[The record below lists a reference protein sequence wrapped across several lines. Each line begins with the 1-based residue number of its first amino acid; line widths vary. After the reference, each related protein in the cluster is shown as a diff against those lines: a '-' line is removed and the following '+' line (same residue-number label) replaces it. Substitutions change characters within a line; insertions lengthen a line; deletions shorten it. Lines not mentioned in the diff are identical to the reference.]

1 MFKVFLCITQHHDL
15 RLVPLAALVCVAST
29 LATFFLYSR
38 VPAFPLWRRWAWL
51 SMTGLVAG
59 SGIWT
64 THFVAML
71 AFETG
76 LPTGYAL
83 LGTLGSLAVA
93 VVCTAM
99 GFAVGSAPTA
109 APRRGVMAIVGGLI
123 VGLGITLMHYVG
135 MSGYRTAGFIEW
147 SGGYVAA
154 SVLIGGLFAAIALY
168 IARPGSDLKRQ
179 AIAGGLLT
187 AGIVGMHFTGM
198 AAVTII
204 PNSRIAVPASL
215 MSDPMMVVAAI
226 AVTALILITAIGGV
240 VFDAASR
247 NGNLRRLRE
256 AIDAMSDG
264 LAFYDA
270 ADRLVTWNTKYADLS
285 HEYGLDLE
293 VGMSFGELLEASIAR
308 GDYPEAVGRES
319 AWLAER
325 LAARKAAVCGL
336 EQRRADGR
344 WLRVTDRRTADG
356 GMVSVCV
363 DITDLKLAEAAM
375 ADARDASEAANRAKS
390 EFLANMSHE
399 IRTPMNGVI
408 GMNAL
413 LLRTT
418 LTPDQRKFADAVRSS
433 ADSLMEIINDILD
446 VSKLEA
452 GRVELEA
459 IDFSLETLVEDTV
472 ELLSPR
478 AAEKGLELGCYL
490 DDGARKSFRGDPTR
504 LRQVMLNLLSNA
516 LKFTERGFVSVEVH
530 SAEAEGGR
538 TGLRIEVSDTGIG
551 LTPEARGRL
560 FKKFEQ
566 ADGSI
571 TRRFGGTG
579 LGLSICRQLVGL
591 MGGDIGVEDRP
602 GGGSTFWVA
611 VDLGAASAA
620 PVAVVR
626 RRDGLDG
633 VRILVVDD
641 IALNRNIFSRQLK
654 AEGAIIG
661 EADGGMDALAALA
674 QAQASGAPFDIV
686 LMDHMMPGMA
696 GDAVAERIRA
706 KAELRQPKIV
716 IASSMGDPLSNA
728 QAAKAGIDAFLTKP
742 VRHRLLIDCLLGL
755 ADAPAQTVEVAET
768 QAPPPAATEPTR
780 GRILLAEDNDI
791 NTMLAKTL
799 LEDDGYSV
807 ECVVNGA
814 EALAAACNRRFD
826 LILMDVQMPKM
837 DGLEATRL
845 IRNLRGDT
853 GATPIVAM
861 TANAMASDAAAC
873 IAAGMDDHIGK
884 PIDPDGFLRLVARYV
899 AKDGEAGMVD
909 EAVSNREAR
918 SFTAA

>member
-1 MFKVFLCITQHHDL
+1 
-15 RLVPLAALVCVAST
+15 
-29 LATFFLYSR
+29 
-38 VPAFPLWRRWAWL
+38 
-51 SMTGLVAG
+51 
-59 SGIWT
+59 
-64 THFVAML
+64 
-71 AFETG
+71 
-76 LPTGYAL
+76 
-83 LGTLGSLAVA
+83 
-93 VVCTAM
+93 
-99 GFAVGSAPTA
+99 
-109 APRRGVMAIVGGLI
+109 
-123 VGLGITLMHYVG
+123 
-135 MSGYRTAGFIEW
+135 
-147 SGGYVAA
+147 
-154 SVLIGGLFAAIALY
+154 
-168 IARPGSDLKRQ
+168 
-179 AIAGGLLT
+179 
-187 AGIVGMHFTGM
+187 MHFTGM
-198 AAVTII
+198 AAVTIV
-204 PNSRIAVPASL
+204 PNSSIAVPASL
-215 MSDPMMVVAAI
+215 MSDAMMVVVAV
-226 AVTALILITAIGGV
+226 AVTALILLTAIGGA

-247 NGNLRRLRE
+247 NSNLRRLRE

-270 ADRLVTWNTKYADLS
+270 ADRLVTWNTEYADLAR
-285 HEYGLDLE
+285 EYGLELQI
-293 VGMSFGELLEASIAR
+293 GMAFGQLLEASIAQ
-308 GDYPEAVGRES
+308 GDYPEAVGREA

-325 LAARKAAVCGL
+325 LAARKGAVCNL

-375 ADARDASEAANRAKS
+375 AQARDASEAANRAKS

-413 LLRTT
+413 LLRTA
-418 LTPDQRKFADAVRSS
+418 LTADQRKFADAVRTS
-433 ADSLMEIINDILD
+433 ADALMEIINDILD

-452 GRVELEA
+452 GRVELEE
-459 IDFSLETLVEDTV
+459 IDFNLETLVEDTV

-478 AAEKGLELGCYL
+478 AAEKGLELACYL
-490 DDGARKSFRGDPTR
+490 DDGARRSFRGDPTR
-504 LRQVMLNLLSNA
+504 LRQVLLNLLSNA

-530 SAEAEGGR
+530 SAEAADGR
-538 TGLRIEVSDTGIG
+538 SGLRIEVSDTGIG

-560 FKKFEQ
+560 FEKFEQ

-611 VDLGAASAA
+611 VALGEGSAA
-620 PVAVVR
+620 PVAVIR
-626 RRDGLDG
+626 QRDGLDR

-641 IALNRNIFSRQLK
+641 IALNRHIFSRQLR

-661 EADGGMDALAALA
+661 EAGSGLEALVALDK
-674 QAQASGAPFDIV
+674 AQASGEPFDIV
-686 LMDHMMPGMA
+686 LMDHMMPGVA
-696 GDAVAERIRA
+696 GDATAERIRA
-706 KAELRQPKIV
+706 KAGLHQPKIV
-716 IASSMGDPLSNA
+716 VASSMGVPFTRA
-728 QAAKAGIDAFLTKP
+728 QAAKAGVDAFLTKP
-742 VRHRLLIDCLLGL
+742 VRHRLLMDCLLGL
-755 ADAPAQTVEVAET
+755 AGTPAET
-768 QAPPPAATEPTR
+768 LEVVETPAPQPAAAGPKR
-780 GRILLAEDNDI
+780 ARILLAEDNAI

-807 ECVVNGA
+807 ECAVNGA

-845 IRNLRGDT
+845 IRNLRGDA

-899 AKDGEAGMVD
+899 AKDGEAAEPG
-909 EAVSNREAR
+909 AL
-918 SFTAA
+918 SFAAS